1 MYTEEDQRI
10 KEDKVLAHEIDL
22 HSKNVT
28 KHILQEQVR
37 QKLDHCGL
45 KPILIHSTT
54 KHTKTND

>member
-37 QKLDHCGL
+37 QKLDHFGL
-45 KPILIHSTT
+45 NPI
-54 KHTKTND
+54 